1 MKITKD
7 EVMYVADL
15 ARLDLDKA
23 SIDKLAEQIG
33 KILEYIDLLNRVDT
47 KEVTPTSHAIF
58 LTHAFREDEVKE
70 HLDRDLALS
79 NAPQKEDGS
88 FVVPKVVG

>member
-15 ARLDLDKA
+15 ARLDLDEA
-23 SIDKLAEQIG
+23 SIDKLAEQVG

-47 KEVTPTSHAIF
+47 KEVKPTSHAIF
-58 LTHAFREDEVKE
+58 LTNAFREDEVKE

-88 FVVPKVVG
+88 FIVPKVVG